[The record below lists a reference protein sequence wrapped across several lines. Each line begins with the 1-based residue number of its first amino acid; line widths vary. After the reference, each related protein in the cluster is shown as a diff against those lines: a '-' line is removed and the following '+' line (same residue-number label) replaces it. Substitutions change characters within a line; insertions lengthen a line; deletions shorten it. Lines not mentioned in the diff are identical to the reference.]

1 MTEVSKGDFATLRG
15 VSAARVS
22 QWISA
27 GKLFGPALVGE
38 GIRAKINLEVATEQ
52 LGALD
57 PVQVQAQR
65 QAPTPA
71 GAALS
76 DEDRRIRA
84 AKAEQAELDL
94 RQKRRAEQDQ
104 LGVYCRT
111 EDVQRAWTRELTELL
126 LGIENWLPD
135 LAMALKGEFGIDRKL
150 ATVALRREFRAFR
163 QRRSDLAK
171 SAAAELPTL
180 VPEAAE

>member
-65 QAPTPA
+65 QTPA

-94 RQKRRAEQDQ
+94 RQKRRAEQEQ

-150 ATVALRREFRAFR
+150 VTVALRREFRAFR

-180 VPEAAE
+180 VAEAAE